1 MSRKADAAILVVA
14 RSGVDIQAFSNSE
27 RVRVACGTIGGI
39 IARKV
44 LEGGGEA
51 MIARSDVRMAID
63 NTDGANII
71 LDNFDLIDARTRTPL
86 LFELLRK

>member
-1 MSRKADAAILVVA
+1 
-14 RSGVDIQAFSNSE
+14 VDLQAFSNSE
-27 RVRVACGTIGGI
+27 RVRVACGNIGGI

-63 NTDGANII
+63 NTDGASII
-71 LDNFDLIDARTRTPL
+71 LDTFDLIDLRTRRPL
-86 LFELLRK
+86 LFELLRA